1 MNISKTVVLTM
12 LAASLAACA
21 SKKENL
27 PKLDYQSDNKKI
39 VQLDVPP
46 DLTDPNQGN
55 RFSAPGSSLINGAVR
70 ASDLNKRNN
79 KNQPAANTQVLT
91 QVPDIHFQRDGSIRW
106 LTVDNKQAAELWP
119 LLKAFWQEQGFTIER
134 EEPSIGLMQ
143 TNWAENRAKLPSDAI
158 RGIFEKV
165 GLGGVYSS
173 GERDMF
179 TIRLERNNKGGTDVF
194 FSQKGMK
201 EVYTSKDGDS
211 TAWQPRPNEPE
222 LEAAFLA
229 RFMQYLGADAKQVQ
243 QQVAAQQQNPN
254 ENALA
259 RTDGSSVYLLGPQE
273 RNWRRVAL
281 ALDRVGLNVIGENQS
296 QYAYLVE
303 VAAAEASSVTNKK
316 PGLFSRMFGR
326 SKKIERQ
333 QQPKEQPRLMVLAQ
347 PLKDGGTRVSLA
359 NVDGTPYTGIDG
371 KKWIQQLDQQL
382 R

>member
-1 MNISKTVVLTM
+1 MNISKTVALTL

-21 SKKENL
+21 SKKDNL

-55 RFSAPGSSLINGAVR
+55 RFSAPGSTLINGAVR
-70 ASDLNKRNN
+70 ASDMNKKAGKTQNN
-79 KNQPAANTQVLT
+79 ANAQVLT
-91 QVPDIHFQRDGSIRW
+91 QVPNIHLQRDGSIRW
-106 LTVDNKQAAELWP
+106 LTIDNKQAAELWP
-119 LLKAFWQEQGFTIER
+119 LLRAFWQEQGFTIER

-143 TNWAENRAKLPSDAI
+143 TNWAENRAKLPSDVI

-179 TIRLERNNKGGTDVF
+179 TIRLERNSKGGTDVF

-243 QQVAAQQQNPN
+243 QQIAAQKQNPN
-254 ENALA
+254 EYNLA
-259 RTDGSSVYLLGPQE
+259 KIDGNSIYLLGPQE

-303 VAAAEASSVTNKK
+303 VAAAEASSVSNKK
-316 PGLFSRMFGR
+316 PGLFGRMFGR
-326 SKKIERQ
+326 SKKAEQQ
-333 QQPKEQPRLMVLAQ
+333 QQPKQQPRLMVLAI
-347 PLKDGGTRVSLA
+347 PLKDGGTRVTLA
-359 NVDGTPYTGIDG
+359 NEDGTIYTGKDAT
-371 KKWIQQLDQQL
+371 KWLQQLDQQL

>member
-326 SKKIERQ
+326 SKKIELQ

-347 PLKDGGTRVSLA
+347 PLKDGGTRISLA
-359 NVDGTPYTGIDG
+359 NVDGTPYTGKDG

>member
-1 MNISKTVVLTM
+1 MNISKTVVLTL

-21 SKKENL
+21 SKKESL

-55 RFSAPGSSLINGAVR
+55 RFSAPGSSLISGAVR
-70 ASDLNKRNN
+70 ASDMNKTAS
-79 KNQPAANTQVLT
+79 KNQTNANNQVLT
-91 QVPDIHFQRDGSIRW
+91 QVSGIHFQRDGSIRW
-106 LTVDNKQAAELWP
+106 LTIDNKQAAELWP
-119 LLKAFWQEQGFTIER
+119 LLRAFWQEQGFTIER
-134 EEPSIGLMQ
+134 EEPAIGLMQ

-165 GLGGVYSS
+165 GLGGIYSS

-179 TIRLERNNKGGTDVF
+179 TIRLERNSKGGTDVF

-201 EVYTSKDGDS
+201 EVYTSKDRDS

-243 QQVAAQQQNPN
+243 QLVAAQKQNAN
-254 ENALA
+254 ENTLA
-259 RTDGSSVYLLGPQE
+259 KLDGNSVYLLGSQE

-281 ALDRVGLNVIGENQS
+281 ALDRIGLNVIDENRNH
-296 QYAYLVE
+296 YAYLVE
-303 VAAAEASSVTNKK
+303 VAAAEASSVSNKK

-326 SKKIERQ
+326 SKKTE
-333 QQPKEQPRLMVLAQ
+333 QQPQLKQQPRLVVLVQ

-359 NVDGTPYTGIDG
+359 NEDGTPYSG
-371 KKWIQQLDQQL
+371 KDTNKWIQQLDQQL

>member
-1 MNISKTVVLTM
+1 MNISKTVVLTV

-21 SKKENL
+21 SKKESL
-27 PKLDYQSDNKKI
+27 HKLDYQSDNKKI

-55 RFSAPGSSLINGAVR
+55 RFSAPGSTLISGAVR
-70 ASDLNKRNN
+70 ASDLNKTAS
-79 KNQPAANTQVLT
+79 KNQTNTNNQVLT
-91 QVPDIHFQRDGSIRW
+91 QVSGIHFQRDGSIRW
-106 LTVDNKQAAELWP
+106 LTIDNKQAAELWP
-119 LLKAFWQEQGFTIER
+119 LLRAFWQEQGFTIER
-134 EEPSIGLMQ
+134 EEPAIGLMQ

-165 GLGGVYSS
+165 GLGGIYSS

-179 TIRLERNNKGGTDVF
+179 TIRLERNSKGGTDVF

-201 EVYTSKDGDS
+201 EVYTSKDRDS

-243 QQVAAQQQNPN
+243 QLVAAQKQNAN
-254 ENALA
+254 DNTLA
-259 RTDGSSVYLLGPQE
+259 KLDGDSVYLLGSQE

-281 ALDRVGLNVIGENQS
+281 ALDRIGLNVIDENRNH
-296 QYAYLVE
+296 YAYLVE
-303 VAAAEASSVTNKK
+303 VAAAEASSVSNKK

-326 SKKIERQ
+326 SKKIE
-333 QQPKEQPRLMVLAQ
+333 QQPQLKQQPRLVVLVQ

-359 NVDGTPYTGIDG
+359 NEDGTPYSG
-371 KKWIQQLDQQL
+371 KDANKWIQQLDQQL

>member
-1 MNISKTVVLTM
+1 MNISKTVVLTL
-12 LAASLAACA
+12 LAASLTACA
-21 SKKENL
+21 SKKDNL
-27 PKLDYQSDNKKI
+27 PKLDYQSNNKKI

-70 ASDLNKRNN
+70 ASDLNK
-79 KNQPAANTQVLT
+79 PASKYQTSTNTQVLT

-106 LTVDNKQAAELWP
+106 LTIDNKQAAELWP

-143 TNWAENRAKLPSDAI
+143 TNWAENRAKVPSDAI

-165 GLGGVYSS
+165 GLGGIYSS

-179 TIRLERNNKGGTDVF
+179 TIRLERNSKGGTDVF

-243 QQVAAQQQNPN
+243 QQIADQKQNPN

-259 RTDGSSVYLLGPQE
+259 KLDGNSVYLLGSQE

-281 ALDRVGLNVIGENQS
+281 ALDRVGLNVIGEDRNQ
-296 QYAYLVE
+296 YVYLVE
-303 VAAAEASSVTNKK
+303 VAAAEASSVSNKK

-326 SKKIERQ
+326 SKKAEQ
-333 QQPKEQPRLMVLAQ
+333 QQLKQQPRLIVLAQ
-347 PLKDGGTRVSLA
+347 PLTEGGTRVSLA
-359 NVDGTPYTGIDG
+359 NEDGTPYTGKDA

>member
-1 MNISKTVVLTM
+1 MNISKTVVLTL
-12 LAASLAACA
+12 LAASLTACA
-21 SKKENL
+21 SKKDNL
-27 PKLDYQSDNKKI
+27 PKLDYQSNNKKI

-70 ASDLNKRNN
+70 ASDLNK
-79 KNQPAANTQVLT
+79 PASKYQTSTNTQVLT

-106 LTVDNKQAAELWP
+106 LTIDNKQAAELWP

-143 TNWAENRAKLPSDAI
+143 TNWAENRAKVPSDAI

-165 GLGGVYSS
+165 GLGGIYSS

-179 TIRLERNNKGGTDVF
+179 TIRLERNSKGGTDVF

-243 QQVAAQQQNPN
+243 QQIADQKQNPN

-259 RTDGSSVYLLGPQE
+259 KLDGDSVYLLGSQE

-281 ALDRVGLNVIGENQS
+281 ALDRVGLNVIGEDRNQ
-296 QYAYLVE
+296 YVYLVE
-303 VAAAEASSVTNKK
+303 VAAAEASSVSNKK

-326 SKKIERQ
+326 SKKAEQ
-333 QQPKEQPRLMVLAQ
+333 QQLKQQPRLIVLAQ
-347 PLKDGGTRVSLA
+347 PLTEGGTRVSLA
-359 NVDGTPYTGIDG
+359 NEDGTPYTGKDAR
-371 KKWIQQLDQQL
+371 KWIQQLDQQL

>member
-1 MNISKTVVLTM
+1 MNLSKTIVLTL

-21 SKKENL
+21 SKKETL
-27 PKLDYQSDNKKI
+27 PKLDYQSNNKKI

-70 ASDLNKRNN
+70 ASDLNK
-79 KNQPAANTQVLT
+79 PASKYKTSTNIQVLT

-106 LTVDNKQAAELWP
+106 LTIDNKQAAELWP

-134 EEPSIGLMQ
+134 EEPAIGLMQ
-143 TNWAENRAKLPSDAI
+143 TNWAENRAKVPSDAI

-165 GLGGVYSS
+165 GLGGIYSS

-179 TIRLERNNKGGTDVF
+179 TIRLERNSKGGTDVF

-201 EVYTSKDGDS
+201 EIYTSKDGDS

-243 QQVAAQQQNPN
+243 QQIAAQKQDPN

-259 RTDGSSVYLLGPQE
+259 KLDGNSIYLLGSQE

-281 ALDRVGLNVIGENQS
+281 ALDRVGLNVIGENRNS
-296 QYAYLVE
+296 YVYLVE
-303 VAAAEASSVTNKK
+303 VAAAEASSVSNKK
-316 PGLFSRMFGR
+316 PGLFSRMFGH
-326 SKKIERQ
+326 SKKAEQ
-333 QQPKEQPRLMVLAQ
+333 QQHKQQPRLIVLAQ
-347 PLKDGGTRVSLA
+347 PLKEGGTRVSLA
-359 NVDGTPYTGIDG
+359 NEDGTPYTGKDA

>member
-1 MNISKTVVLTM
+1 MNISKTVVLTL
-12 LAASLAACA
+12 LAASLTACA
-21 SKKENL
+21 SKKDNL
-27 PKLDYQSDNKKI
+27 PKLDYQSNNKKI

-70 ASDLNKRNN
+70 ASDLNK
-79 KNQPAANTQVLT
+79 PASKYQTSTNTQVLT

-106 LTVDNKQAAELWP
+106 LTIDNKQAAELWP

-143 TNWAENRAKLPSDAI
+143 TNWAENRAKVPSDAI

-165 GLGGVYSS
+165 GLGGIYSS

-179 TIRLERNNKGGTDVF
+179 TIRLERNSKGGTDVF

-243 QQVAAQQQNPN
+243 QQIADQKQNPN

-259 RTDGSSVYLLGPQE
+259 KLDGDSVYLLGSQE

-281 ALDRVGLNVIGENQS
+281 ALDRVGLNVIGEDRNQ
-296 QYAYLVE
+296 YVYLVE
-303 VAAAEASSVTNKK
+303 VAAAEASSVSNKK

-326 SKKIERQ
+326 SKKAEQ
-333 QQPKEQPRLMVLAQ
+333 QQLKQQPRLIVLAQ
-347 PLKDGGTRVSLA
+347 PLKEGGTRVSLA
-359 NVDGTPYTGIDG
+359 NEDGTPYTGKDAR
-371 KKWIQQLDQQL
+371 KWIQQLDQQL